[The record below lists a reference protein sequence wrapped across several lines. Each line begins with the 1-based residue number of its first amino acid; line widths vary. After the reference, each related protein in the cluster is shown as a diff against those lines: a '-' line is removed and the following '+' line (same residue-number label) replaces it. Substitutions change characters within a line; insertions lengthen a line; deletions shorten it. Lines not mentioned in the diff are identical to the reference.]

1 MIELVKIL
9 QFLRTVRL
17 GGSESFVV
25 DIQILKKFK
34 MTVFHSNSIITNTTT
49 HYILDSIYY

>member
-34 MTVFHSNSIITNTTT
+34 MTVFHSNNTITNTTT
-49 HYILDSIYY
+49 HYTLDSIYY